1 MALIYIAT
9 MACLGDFALK
19 MYRSSS
25 DWVSE
30 VQWPVFGL
38 PYALLRD
45 GVPWREQSVLKAWLS
60 ACATLFVPIFLTAL
74 YVKSSAQRV
83 MWVALVAFSAGMAF
97 YSLWNRAMNHEAQL
111 TALLTSVALP
121 VIAIIVVI
129 AASVT
134 VSLLCNSRL
143 IRTAEEEPVA
153 PAISVPLSMHQ
164 PEPMAPPGTSG
175 SLYDPF
181 GDMVKPGAEATP
193 AEKPKLAQAPAAPPG
208 VFDPFGDMAKPGE
221 IPNLAQAPAAPPP
234 LFDPFADFP
243 KPGED
248 PNKPQQPKAPAVP
261 AVPAV
266 PLDPFTNLPKIEP
279 KQTKAPVPEW
289 DPFGSPST

>member
-25 DWVSE
+25 DGVSE

-38 PYALLRD
+38 PYALLCH
-45 GVPWREQSVLKAWLS
+45 GVPWREENVLKAWLS
-60 ACATLFVPIFLTAL
+60 ACASVCVPIFLTAL
-74 YVKSSAQRV
+74 YVKSSAQRM
-83 MWVALVAFSAGMAF
+83 MWVALVAFSGGMAF
-97 YSLWNRAMNHEAQL
+97 YSLWNRAMNHEDPLATQL
-111 TALLTSVALP
+111 SIVAVP
-121 VIAIIVVI
+121 VIAVIVLI

-134 VSLLCNSRL
+134 VSLLCNRRL
-143 IRTAEEEPVA
+143 IHTAEEEPVA
-153 PAISVPLSMHQ
+153 PTISVPLTMHQ

-181 GDMVKPGAEATP
+181 GDMVKAGAEAKP
-193 AEKPKLAQAPAAPPG
+193 AEKPKVAQVPAAPPG
-208 VFDPFGDMAKPGE
+208 VFDPFGDTAKLGE
-221 IPNLAQAPAAPPP
+221 IAKLAQAPAAPPP

-243 KPGED
+243 KPGEE
-248 PNKPQQPKAPAVP
+248 PSKPQQTKAPAEPAEP
-261 AVPAV
+261 AVPI
-266 PLDPFTNLPKIEP
+266 DPFTNLPKIEP